1 MPEIRQPKRIVL
13 LNGPPRC
20 GKDTVASHLVPYFQ
34 FEKMKFAAPLK
45 RMAAALLDMDVSA
58 VERHKDAE
66 FNILCKEI
74 ESEDVNFGNKTYT
87 YGQKDTLR
95 RLLINMSEGFL
106 KPHYGDT
113 FFGRVAYRELA
124 RSSANLIIFTDSGFA
139 PEASTI
145 IRQCGKQNVLLVR
158 LHRESCTFEGDS
170 RSYLPD
176 ISGTNVDVENDG
188 PISHLTGKVARAI
201 SKAFGIEPSREI
213 ELYDDR

>member
-1 MPEIRQPKRIVL
+1 MEKSIKRIVL

-66 FNILCKEI
+66 FNILCEEFI
-74 ESEDVNFGNKTYT
+74 NIDPNFGREVLT
-87 YGQKDTLR
+87 YGPKDTLR
-95 RLLINMSEGFL
+95 RLLINLSEEFL
-106 KPHYGDT
+106 KKHYGDT
-113 FFGRVAYRELA
+113 FFGRVGCRELE
-124 RSSANLIIFTDSGFA
+124 RSASNLIIFTDSGFA
-139 PEASTI
+139 PEASVVT
-145 IRQCGKQNVLLVR
+145 RRYGKNNVLLVR
-158 LHRESCTFEGDS
+158 LHRERCTFEGDS

-176 ISGTNVDVENDG
+176 IAGFNVDVENDG

-201 SKAFGIEPSREI
+201 TRSFGIEPNKEI